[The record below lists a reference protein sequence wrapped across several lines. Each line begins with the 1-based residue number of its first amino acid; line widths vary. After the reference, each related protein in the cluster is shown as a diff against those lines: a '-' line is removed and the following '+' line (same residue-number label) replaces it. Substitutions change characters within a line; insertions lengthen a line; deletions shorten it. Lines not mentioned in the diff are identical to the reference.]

1 MLRHK
6 VKPGITGLAQV
17 NGWRGETETLDKM
30 QKRIEF
36 DLAYIQNWSLWLDMK
51 IIFRTMFI
59 VFSDK
64 NAY

>member
-17 NGWRGETETLDKM
+17 NGYRGETETLDKM
-30 QKRIEF
+30 AQRVACDHQYIREWSF
-36 DLAYIQNWSLWLDMK
+36 GLDLK
-51 IIFRTMFI
+51 ILLKTFKVVMAQ
-59 VFSDK
+59 S